1 MTLIFNQRL
10 ISCSLSSSSSLM
22 IYRYFWN
29 SLNIVWN
36 KYDRKRVQE
45 VGPDRACAEW
55 LLRCSGSVRFKNW
68 GTFISNYNAIPIGAP
83 SQFKIEEIRAV
94 NACITSEGF
103 AYLDGLT
110 DLKKIHLEKCNQIN
124 DSSMARC
131 NKVKDTLE
139 YIALIDLVQ
148 ISENGLA
155 YLAGLTNLK
164 HVILARL
171 PSVKHREVVLKLLQN
186 ELPRCTIN
194 YDNEYP
200 PSREL
205 KEK

>member
-1 MTLIFNQRL
+1 MLLIL
-10 ISCSLSSSSSLM
+10 
-22 IYRYFWN
+22 
-29 SLNIVWN
+29 
-36 KYDRKRVQE
+36 
-45 VGPDRACAEW
+45 G
-55 LLRCSGSVRFKNW
+55 
-68 GTFISNYNAIPIGAP
+68 
-83 SQFKIEEIRAV
+83 
-94 NACITSEGF
+94 
-103 AYLDGLT
+103 
-110 DLKKIHLEKCNQIN
+110 
-124 DSSMARC
+124 SMARC

-139 YIALIDLVQ
+139 SIALIDLVQ